1 MEPFLTSCQ
10 IRTFNEK
17 KVEFGTPNRTYC
29 HDVTCSAFIPPDLL
43 SDILPEQVVTCGKC
57 GKQTCTMCK
66 GAGHEL
72 EDCPDDT
79 AAQEV
84 IRLAQENGWQR
95 CFSCGRMVELYQGCN
110 HITCPCKAEFCYVC
124 GVRWKACDCPQWDET
139 NLYARA
145 AGIVIANREH
155 RLADNVPQ
163 IFNRLVDEVR
173 QDLRQDH
180 ECDHRRWITLH
191 GQYTCDACNNILPTH
206 IFQCR
211 RCRTLACRR
220 CRYNRL

>member
-1 MEPFLTSCQ
+1 MMLTHPRVETEREPLPECVSCGLQERGSVFKCPCGHDYCGQCMVNLLELAVVDESLFPPRCCKTEIPLDIMEPFLTSRQ

-79 AAQEV
+79 ATQEV
-84 IRLAQENGWQR
+84 IHLAQEKGWQR

-110 HITCPCKAEFCYVC
+110 HISKFLQAQFT
-124 GVRWKACDCPQWDET
+124 
-139 NLYARA
+139 
-145 AGIVIANREH
+145 H
-155 RLADNVPQ
+155 
-163 IFNRLVDEVR
+163 
-173 QDLRQDH
+173 
-180 ECDHRRWITLH
+180 
-191 GQYTCDACNNILPTH
+191 QYGS
-206 IFQCR
+206 
-211 RCRTLACRR
+211 
-220 CRYNRL
+220 